1 MYAKRANAKKPFLL
15 LLIIV
20 MAIAAFMCQ
29 ATGVFADAKS
39 DALTQLQ
46 TQYETYDG
54 KLVLVNGQSALE
66 SYFEE
71 YKDRISS
78 ATDDGRVNTLL
89 QSALSKMQLL
99 GDIESEAEEIKTAYE
114 AYYSGDYTE
123 LNYNKL
129 TKFYT
134 EAIADLQISALYES
148 NNLNAEYAATKKQ
161 ETLDAM
167 ANVSK
172 ITVVDLTDAKQ
183 AKIEKMQAMD
193 EERKDSGFYSQTNI
207 QTLDELLNEYIEK
220 VNAAQ
225 TEAAIEQKYSEYV
238 ARVKSVLTVIQEVI
252 NDITYNETAENPVDC
267 SEDAKNAINFYQSAT
282 DEEIKKENI
291 DSYLSILKYYRKYFY
306 EHNIIANVDLT
317 HYSEA
322 NVQKINDCKK
332 TARDA
337 IYATALISEME
348 NAKNQFDTDIANIP
362 VNVNTVKTAEG
373 SPYKITVISDN
384 PYAFS
389 PEAEVVAK
397 DYRFKAY
404 KTNTNTALKNSDNE
418 DYRKVRVVY
427 YINIKILQD
436 GRYLDEFDGQTQYLV
451 VISLDDV
458 KDIVKYKDS
467 LQVVYYLGNLKLDDN
482 DYDAQIKEE
491 DNVLMFTTNHFS
503 PFAICAATAEG
514 ANWWQRLTSK
524 LGFDEGSIFTNP
536 FFYISIIF
544 VLILFFVILFICLR
558 NCKYK
563 LSFNSMGGS
572 KVKSVKAR
580 KCEYWETPENPKR
593 EGYVFGGWYSDKAYT
608 SRFISLY
615 CGRRKNIKVYAKWTK
630 GTVGNDKVVQYFDAL
645 KAAMLTYE
653 HDDKDNTISKKGG
666 NVLIARMFM
675 QDGKVALYF
684 SKDVKKLIEKE
695 HEAEYVKN
703 ENCKDAPVKF
713 SVTNDVTFNE
723 ALAVIKDVMTYYGF
737 VKGAYAPTAI
747 KSSESE
753 RLNGFAFIVRKESED
768 TKLDRYAKEI
778 RKYVNGYQVF
788 DYNVVRFYDGRYL
801 VKLVKE
807 DDEIKLYLAVEPTA
821 NDQLVY
827 VGDDKNY
834 SQVPSML
841 VVKEEA
847 DKILAL
853 QLIDAVMTRSGM
865 KYVGSSDK
873 QITGDG
879 SFAYKVQIDYA
890 D

>member
-29 ATGVFADAKS
+29 TTGVFADAKS

-71 YKDRISS
+71 YKDRILS

-99 GDIESEAEEIKTAYE
+99 GDIESKAEEIKTAYE
-114 AYYSGDYTE
+114 TYYSGDYTE

-148 NNLNAEYAATKKQ
+148 NNLNIEYAATKKQ

-193 EERKDSGFYSQTNI
+193 EERKDSGFYSQANI
-207 QTLDELLNEYIEK
+207 QTLDELLSEYIEK

-580 KCEYWETPENPKR
+580 KCEYWETPENPTR
-593 EGYVFGGWYSDKAYT
+593 EGYVFGGWYFDKAYT

-615 CGRRKNIKVYAKWTK
+615 CSRRKNIKVYAKWTK

-666 NVLIARMFM
+666 NVLIARM
-675 QDGKVALYF
+675 L
-684 SKDVKKLIEKE
+684 
-695 HEAEYVKN
+695 
-703 ENCKDAPVKF
+703 CK
-713 SVTNDVTFNE
+713 T
-723 ALAVIKDVMTYYGF
+723 
-737 VKGAYAPTAI
+737 
-747 KSSESE
+747 
-753 RLNGFAFIVRKESED
+753 
-768 TKLDRYAKEI
+768 
-778 RKYVNGYQVF
+778 
-788 DYNVVRFYDGRYL
+788 
-801 VKLVKE
+801 VKLRCTSAKTLRNSL
-807 DDEIKLYLAVEPTA
+807 KKSTKQNTL
-821 NDQLVY
+821 
-827 VGDDKNY
+827 K
-834 SQVPSML
+834 M
-841 VVKEEA
+841 
-847 DKILAL
+847 KIAKTLPLNSPL
-853 QLIDAVMTRSGM
+853 QTTLRLTKHLR
-865 KYVGSSDK
+865 
-873 QITGDG
+873 
-879 SFAYKVQIDYA
+879 
-890 D
+890 